1 MTKTLST
8 LLLTAFIG
16 VSAQAELPPEKIPA
30 TETLSAEYPDTWMFA
45 HDANFFSLVTGKVV
59 IFDAA
64 AETQEYKGAIDAA
77 QFATFM
83 ESSTRPELYVAESH
97 YERTTRGKRTDVITI
112 YDKASLNRIDEI
124 VLPGTKRAQIVTN
137 KYSMQLVDNDKYL
150 LVFGFTPA
158 TSVFVID
165 IAERKLLNEVQV
177 PGCSMI
183 YPAGKR
189 GFVSMCGDGSL
200 LHVALNK
207 DGSVKAQD
215 KTTGVFDAS
224 VDPLFDKPAYYKGA
238 AYYPTFK
245 GDMQVI
251 KMGEKVKPKKIWSL
265 LNDVDRAEGWRPS
278 GWQIASINDKGELFM
293 LMRKNAKDGDHKF
306 GGDEVWVYDV
316 KKKKRTRRI
325 ALAQQGFSI
334 EASSA
339 KSDLLVVTNVNM
351 GVDVYNQDGDKQREL
366 SGIGM
371 MPIILHSK
379 R

>member
-8 LLLTAFIG
+8 LLLTALIG
-16 VSAQAELPPEKIPA
+16 VGAQAELPAEKIPA
-30 TETLSAEYPDTWMFA
+30 VNKLPAEYPDTWMFA

-64 AETQEYKGAIDAA
+64 AETEEYKGAIDAA
-77 QFATFM
+77 QFATFI
-83 ESSTRPELYVAESH
+83 ESSEQAELYVAESH
-97 YERTTRGKRTDVITI
+97 YARTTRGKRTDVITI
-112 YDKASLNRIDEI
+112 YDKATLNRIDEI
-124 VLPGTKRAQIVTN
+124 VLPGSKRAQIVTN
-137 KYSMQLVDNDKYL
+137 KYAMRLVDNDQYL

-158 TSVFVID
+158 SSVFVID
-165 IAERKLLNEVQV
+165 IAQRKLLHEVQV

-207 DGSVKAQD
+207 DGTVKTQD
-215 KTTGVFDAS
+215 KTTGVFDANI
-224 VDPLFDKPAYYKGA
+224 DPLFDKPAYHKRM

-245 GDMQVI
+245 GDLQPI
-251 KMGEKVKPKKIWSL
+251 KMGDKLKVKKRWSL
-265 LNDVDRAEGWRPS
+265 LNDADRAEGWRPS
-278 GWQIASINDKGELFM
+278 GWQIASTNDKGELFV

-306 GGDEVWVYDV
+306 GGDEVWVFDA

-325 ALAQQGFSI
+325 SLPVQGFSI
-334 EASSA
+334 QASSVA
-339 KSDLLVVTNVNM
+339 ANLLVVTNVNM
-351 GVDVYNQDGDKQREL
+351 GVDIYNQQGEKQREL

-371 MPIILHSK
+371 MPIVLHAQ